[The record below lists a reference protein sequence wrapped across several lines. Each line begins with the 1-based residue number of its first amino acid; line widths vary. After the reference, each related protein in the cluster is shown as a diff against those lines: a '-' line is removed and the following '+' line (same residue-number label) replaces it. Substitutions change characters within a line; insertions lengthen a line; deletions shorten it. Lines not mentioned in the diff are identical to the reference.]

1 MCGIVG
7 LLLKQPALAGQLGEL
22 MVPMLIGMTDRGPD
36 SAGMAVF
43 TTPLPEGQRKLSL
56 YSGLTE
62 ARDHF
67 DWPALVEALNAALQ
81 VKAQA
86 SVRGGNHAVLTF
98 DGEAAPVRDWLAREA
113 PAIYVLSAGR
123 RIDLYKDIG
132 RPAAIAERYDF
143 MHLTGTHL
151 VGHTRMATESAVTP
165 ERAHPFTAGED
176 FCLVHNGSLSNPY
189 AIRRMLEPRGIRFD
203 TDNDT
208 EAACRF
214 LEWRLREGDDLRT
227 ALQKGFEALDG
238 FYTFLMGTPTELA
251 LIRDP
256 FACKPAV
263 VAETDAYVAIASEF
277 RSLAHL
283 PDVRHAHVFE
293 PAPEEMYVW
302 RA

>member
-7 LLLKQPALAGQLGEL
+7 LLLKKPALHGHLGEL
-22 MVPMLIGMTDRGPD
+22 MVPMLIGMTERGPD

-43 TTPLPEGQRKLSL
+43 TQPLAESRRKISV
-56 YSGLTE
+56 YSGMT
-62 ARDHF
+62 AAAAAY
-67 DWPALVEALNAALQ
+67 DWNGLLAALNGALK
-81 VKAQA
+81 VDARITIK
-86 SVRGGNHAVLTF
+86 GNHAVF
-98 DGEAAPVRDWLAREA
+98 AFEGPAEPVKAFVKAHDAKLHL
-113 PAIYVLSAGR
+113 LSTGR
-123 RIDLYKDIG
+123 SIDLYKDIG
-132 RPAAIAERYDF
+132 TPADVAARYDF
-143 MHLTGTHL
+143 SKLVGSHL

-165 ERAHPFTAGED
+165 DRAHPFTAGED
-176 FCLVHNGSLSNPY
+176 FCLVHNGSLSNPNGV
-189 AIRRMLEPRGIRFD
+189 RRMLEPRGIKFE

-214 LEWRLREGDDLRT
+214 LEWRLREGDDLHT

-238 FYTFLMGTPTELA
+238 FYTFLMGTATELA

-263 VAETDAYVAIASEF
+263 VAETDDYVAIASEF

-283 PDVRHAHVFE
+283 PDIKHAKVFE

-302 RA
+302 KI

>member
-7 LLLKQPALAGQLGEL
+7 LLLKKPELHSQLGEL
-22 MVPMLIGMTDRGPD
+22 MVPMLIGMHDRGPD

-43 TTPLPEGQRKLSL
+43 GQPLSESQRKLSL

-62 ARDHF
+62 TAAVY
-67 DWPALVEALNAALQ
+67 DWVALADALNEDLKINARIQ
-81 VKAQA
+81 SQ
-86 SVRGGNHAVLTF
+86 GNHAIFTF
-98 DGEAAPVRDWLAREA
+98 DGPAEPVKAFVKAFEDRMH
-113 PAIYVLSAGR
+113 ILSTGR
-123 RIDLYKDIG
+123 SIDLYKDIG
-132 RPAAIAERYDF
+132 TPAQVAERYAFTD
-143 MHLTGTHL
+143 LVGSHL

-165 ERAHPFTAGED
+165 DRAHPFTAGED
-176 FCLVHNGSLSNPY
+176 FCLVHNGSLSNPNGV
-189 AIRRMLEPRGIRFD
+189 RRMLEPRGIKFE

-214 LEWRLREGDDLRT
+214 LEWRLREGDDLNA
-227 ALQKGFEALDG
+227 ALEKAFVALDG

-263 VAETDAYVAIASEF
+263 VAETDDFVAIASEF

-283 PDVRHAHVFE
+283 PGIEHATVFE

-302 RA
+302 KI

>member
-7 LLLKQPALAGQLGEL
+7 LLLKKPQLRSQLGEL
-22 MVPMLIGMTDRGPD
+22 MVPMLIGMTERGPD
-36 SAGMAVF
+36 SAGLAVF
-43 TTPLPEGQRKLSL
+43 TEPLGSGERKLSV

-62 ARDHF
+62 DGAHY
-67 DWPALVEALNAALQ
+67 DWHALVGALNDTLNLGAKVVVKGGNQAVITFIGESAPVQ
-81 VKAQA
+81 AFVKAH
-86 SVRGGNHAVLTF
+86 NPKLHL
-98 DGEAAPVRDWLAREA
+98 
-113 PAIYVLSAGR
+113 LSAGR
-123 RIDLYKDIG
+123 SIELYKDIG
-132 RPAAIAERYDF
+132 TPAEVAARYRF
-143 MHLTGTHL
+143 GQLTGSHL

-165 ERAHPFTAGED
+165 DRAHPFTAGED
-176 FCLVHNGSLSNPY
+176 FCLVHNGSLSNPNGV
-189 AIRRMLEPRGIRFD
+189 RRMLEPRGIKFD

-214 LEWRLREGDDLRT
+214 LEWRLREGDTLHT

-238 FYTFLMGTPTELA
+238 FYTFLMGTPNELA

-263 VAETDAYVAIASEF
+263 VAETDDYVAIASEF

-283 PDVRHAHVFE
+283 PDVKHAKVFE

-302 RA
+302 KA

>member
-7 LLLKQPALAGQLGEL
+7 LLLKKPALRSQLGEL
-22 MVPMLIGMTDRGPD
+22 MVPMLIGMTERGPD
-36 SAGMAVF
+36 SAGLAVF
-43 TTPLPEGQRKLSL
+43 TDPLPAGLRKISV

-62 ARDHF
+62 EGNDY
-67 DWPALVEALNAALQ
+67 DWSALLDALNAELKVQAKAS
-81 VKAQA
+81 VKA
-86 SVRGGNHAVLTF
+86 NHAVITF
-98 DGEAAPVRDWLAREA
+98 EGAAEPVKAFVKAYGPKLHL
-113 PAIYVLSAGR
+113 LSTGR
-123 RIDLYKDIG
+123 SIDLYKDIG
-132 RPAAIAERYDF
+132 TPAEVAARYQF
-143 MHLTGTHL
+143 SQLQGSHL

-165 ERAHPFTAGED
+165 DRAHPFTAGED
-176 FCLVHNGSLSNPY
+176 FCLVHNGSLSNPNGV
-189 AIRRMLEPRGIRFD
+189 RRMLEPRGIQFE

-214 LEWRLREGDDLRT
+214 LEWRLREGDTLHN

-238 FYTFLMGTPTELA
+238 FYTFLMGTSTELA

-263 VAETDAYVAIASEF
+263 VAETDDYVAIASEF

-283 PDVRHAHVFE
+283 PDVKHATVFE

-302 RA
+302 KA

>member
-7 LLLKQPALAGQLGEL
+7 LLLKKPPLRRQLGEL
-22 MVPMLIGMTDRGPD
+22 MVPMLIGMTGRGPD
-36 SAGMAVF
+36 SAGLAAF
-43 TTPLPEGQRKLSL
+43 TEPLTEGRRKLSV
-56 YSGLTE
+56 YSGLTPE
-62 ARDHF
+62 GAAY
-67 DWPALVEALNAALQ
+67 DWPRLVGALDEALS
-81 VKAQA
+81 VQA
-86 SVRGGNHAVLTF
+86 SMVVKGGNHAVITF
-98 DGEAAPVRDWLAREA
+98 DGAAAPVQSFVKAHSPKLHL
-113 PAIYVLSAGR
+113 LSAGR
-123 RIDLYKDIG
+123 SIELYKDIG
-132 RPAAIAERYDF
+132 APAEVAARYQF
-143 MHLTGTHL
+143 GQLTGSHL

-165 ERAHPFTAGED
+165 DRAHPFTAGED
-176 FCLVHNGSLSNPY
+176 FCLVHNGSLSNPNGV
-189 AIRRMLEPRGIRFD
+189 RRMLEPRGIKFD

-214 LEWRLREGDDLRT
+214 LEWRLREGDDLHT

-263 VAETDAYVAIASEF
+263 VAETDDYVAIASEF

-283 PDVRHAHVFE
+283 PDVKHAKVFE

-302 RA
+302 KV

>member
-7 LLLKQPALAGQLGEL
+7 LLVKTPALTERLGEL
-22 MVPMLIGMTDRGPD
+22 MVPMLIGMTERGPD
-36 SAGMAVF
+36 SAGLAVF
-43 TTPLPEGQRKLSL
+43 TAALPDNERKISV

-62 ARDHF
+62 AGADFNWLGLAH
-67 DWPALVEALNAALQ
+67 DMKAHLGVSVKVEA
-81 VKAQA
+81 K
-86 SVRGGNHAVLTF
+86 GNHAILTAGL
-98 DGEAAPVRDWLAREA
+98 DPDVIKRWIKEHHPRL
-113 PAIYVLSAGR
+113 YLLSTGR
-123 RIDLYKDIG
+123 SIDLYKDIG
-132 RPAAIAERYDF
+132 TPADVAARYDF
-143 MHLTGTHL
+143 RHMKGTHL

-176 FCLVHNGSLSNPY
+176 FCLVHNGSLSNPNG
-189 AIRRMLEPRGIRFD
+189 IRRMLEPRGIHFE

-214 LEWRLREGDDLRT
+214 LEWRLREGDDLEA
-227 ALQKGFEALDG
+227 ALQKGFEELDG
-238 FYTFLMGTPTELA
+238 FYTFLMGTPDKLA

-263 VAETDAYVAIASEF
+263 VAETDDYVAIASEF

-283 PDVRHAHVFE
+283 PDIKHAHVFE

-302 RA
+302 TV